1 MAVQGRSVA
10 KGGRPIWLS
19 VASDIRF
26 VGISGKNETMLHFEA
41 PSMGEAVPK
50 LYEQKEFW
58 SEPPARNS
66 TGFEILSAVL
76 SDIIRI
82 QRDSDRYDKPLLNRV
97 AGLGKVLNGEFQ
109 ELVINGK
116 SAKESVKID
125 RTTIEITRQL
135 EVEVPESREV
145 MVVGRLDMIRHSTRG
160 FEVKL
165 DDGSNARGI
174 LLEGEMERLASLFN
188 KEVLVQGLAIY
199 RPSGRL
205 LRIDAKEVS
214 EGEGISRSYS
224 RIPFPLA
231 RPSES
236 AALRVRQ
243 SPGTGVGAFYGI
255 WPGDETDKELLE
267 ALERTG

>member
-1 MAVQGRSVA
+1 
-10 KGGRPIWLS
+10 
-19 VASDIRF
+19 
-26 VGISGKNETMLHFEA
+26 
-41 PSMGEAVPK
+41 
-50 LYEQKEFW
+50 
-58 SEPPARNS
+58 
-66 TGFEILSAVL
+66 
-76 SDIIRI
+76 
-82 QRDSDRYDKPLLNRV
+82 
-97 AGLGKVLNGEFQ
+97 
-109 ELVINGK
+109 
-116 SAKESVKID
+116 
-125 RTTIEITRQL
+125 L

-145 MVVGRLDMIRHSTRG
+145 MVVGRLDMIRYSTRR
-160 FEVKL
+160 FEVRL
-165 DDGSNARGI
+165 DDSSNARGI

-188 KEVLVQGLAIY
+188 REVLVTGLAFY

-255 WPGDETDKELLE
+255 WPGDETDEELLE